1 MNLTLIDKQNKFY
14 AIKQDKDKMYSQY
27 ISVKTELEQ
36 EQNKNDDCVCEYN
49 NKIQI
54 LQEQMIVYISI
65 IVFVLFLLVIKR

>member
-36 EQNKNDDCVCEYN
+36 EQNKYDDCVCEYN

-65 IVFVLFLLVIKR
+65 IVFCFIFISH